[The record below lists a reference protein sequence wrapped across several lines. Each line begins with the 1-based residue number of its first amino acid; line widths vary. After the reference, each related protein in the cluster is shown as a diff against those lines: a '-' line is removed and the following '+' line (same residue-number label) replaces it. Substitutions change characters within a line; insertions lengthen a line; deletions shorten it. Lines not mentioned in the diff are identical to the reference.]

1 MNRTLSTVLDFL
13 LITAAATAV
22 AVGVSSFMPANAQ
35 VYGFEVIKY
44 GIADRTV
51 ELIKY
56 GIADKTVH
64 VRGGCSGTVGLPTI
78 ELIEYGIADET
89 WEVIEY
95 GIADMDICLSG
106 DIDEWFE
113 HVK

>member
-1 MNRTLSTVLDFL
+1 MNRTLSSVLDFL

-44 GIADRTV
+44 GIAD
-51 ELIKY
+51 
-56 GIADKTVH
+56 
-64 VRGGCSGTVGLPTI
+64 
-78 ELIEYGIADET
+78 ET

-95 GIADMDICLSG
+95 GIVDMDICLSG

-113 HVK
+113 HVN

>member
-1 MNRTLSTVLDFL
+1 MNRTLSSVLDFL
-13 LITAAATAV
+13 FTAAATAV

-56 GIADKTVH
+56 GIADKTVN
-64 VRGGCSGTVGLPTI
+64 VRRLQWHGRTTH
-78 ELIEYGIADET
+78 YRAD
-89 WEVIEY
+89 
-95 GIADMDICLSG
+95 
-106 DIDEWFE
+106 
-113 HVK
+113 

>member
-1 MNRTLSTVLDFL
+1 MNRTLSSVLDFL

-44 GIADRTV
+44 GIAD
-51 ELIKY
+51 
-56 GIADKTVH
+56 KTVN

-113 HVK
+113 HVN